1 MTNNVTLSLLMRDSY
16 NSEHE
21 RGDRE
26 IKKLGFTKLDKGRD
40 MPSGYQGQ
48 TYVNTGTKTIVL
60 ASAGTNGDGDA
71 AADLSLGIREW
82 YHEQF
87 HDGLEYANEINQLVK
102 NDPQYNDYEVV
113 TVGHSFPI
121 N

>member
-1 MTNNVTLSLLMRDSY
+1 MADNVTLSLLMRDSY
-16 NSEHE
+16 K
-21 RGDRE
+21 G
-26 IKKLGFTKLDKGRD
+26 KLDRAGSDIDKIGFKLLGDGRD
-40 MPSGYQGQ
+40 LPSGYQGQ
-48 TYVNTGTKTIVL
+48 AYVNTGTKTIVL